1 MSGNILLDTCA
12 AIWVTENAMLR
23 NEAISALD
31 RSADLR
37 IPVMISPVSAWELG
51 MLVSRKRYP
60 LPITVQAWFDDLI
73 VPPYSESVELT
84 IAIMID
90 SSFLPGSP
98 PKDPFDRILVAI
110 ARAKG
115 YRIMTRDRKI
125 IDYADQGHVQVIP
138 C

>member
-12 AIWVTENAMLR
+12 AIWVTENATLR
-23 NEAISALD
+23 DEAVSALD

-37 IPVMISPVSAWELG
+37 MPVMVSPVSAWELG

-73 VPPYSESVELT
+73 VPPYSEPVELT
-84 IAIMID
+84 TAIMIA
-90 SSFLPGSP
+90 SSFLPGNP
-98 PKDPFDRILVAI
+98 PKDPFDCILVAT

-115 YRIMTRDRKI
+115 YRIMTRDSKI
-125 IDYADQGHVQVIP
+125 LDYAAQGHVHAVA